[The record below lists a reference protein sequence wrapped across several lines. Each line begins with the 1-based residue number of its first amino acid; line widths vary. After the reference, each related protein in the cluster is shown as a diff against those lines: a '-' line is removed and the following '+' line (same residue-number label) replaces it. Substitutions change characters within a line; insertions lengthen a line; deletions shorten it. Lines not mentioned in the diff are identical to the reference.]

1 MSRFGDLPR
10 HEDRDSVDALILAL
24 SECGTRECELFA
36 PQVEPIGLGGH
47 AAGHHA
53 TVASMTPQMMRRELR
68 KWRLRAP
75 IAQFASIGG
84 RLQKAG
90 VSVHAYNYS
99 PDSTFSD
106 EEIDRGFA
114 MAKALGAEII
124 TASMTLEQARRAA
137 PFADTHQMVVALGSR
152 RHGVAPDPSAS
163 GDCAE
168 ALKLSPFFRLDV
180 DLGQLTSANVDPVA
194 FIAEHH
200 RMITSVHLKDCRRN
214 GAAVAWGE
222 GDAPIR
228 QVLQLL
234 KRERWPI
241 RAYVDYDYDGR
252 GTSVEEVRR
261 CLA

>member
-1 MSRFGDLPR
+1 MGDRPQRHAHRVPRGNYAPRRDLRHERAVRLALPHPRPRGPRHDAADGDRQAAGPERMSANTRKEGDMYSRRDVTRSTIAGLAGLLMPALGAVKSAGAVVTGADATGGVRLGVQTSSFRDLPR
-10 HEDRDSVDALILAL
+10 QADRDSVDALILAL
-24 SECGTRECELFA
+24 NECGTRECELFA

-137 PFADTHQMVVALGSR
+137 
-152 RHGVAPDPSAS
+152 
-163 GDCAE
+163 
-168 ALKLSPFFRLDV
+168 
-180 DLGQLTSANVDPVA
+180 
-194 FIAEHH
+194 
-200 RMITSVHLKDCRRN
+200 
-214 GAAVAWGE
+214 
-222 GDAPIR
+222 
-228 QVLQLL
+228 
-234 KRERWPI
+234 
-241 RAYVDYDYDGR
+241 
-252 GTSVEEVRR
+252 
-261 CLA
+261 